1 MTTTTPR
8 DLPVGIA
15 LPGLVIAIALIGDAL
30 IYVVLPLYHQEFGVS
45 LAMVGVLLSLN
56 RWIRL
61 LANSAVAH
69 LGERIGPHALM
80 IAAALGSIVST
91 SLYGLAEGAAL
102 QVVARCLWGI
112 SFAALNLSSL
122 AYAVNDRA
130 NAGKRVGLV
139 RALIG
144 VVQIM
149 ALVGGAWL
157 VLEVGSRQVFVIFG
171 AITSLALVAALLLPR
186 LPPEPTSARGFKL
199 PIPHRLEIWGFML
212 GFAGDGVFLLTLAFL
227 MKDSITMVTP
237 VLATAM
243 LLALRWTV
251 EITTGPLAGWIG
263 DRFGARQLAIA
274 NGVILVA
281 GFAAIAAGHEVI
293 GAVLVVTTRGMFNT
307 LIPVLVIDRS
317 GGGRGKASVLSSQA
331 SYSTWRDFGAA
342 VGPLS
347 APWLF
352 LNVAQGPLYAAL
364 AVGLG
369 VTAWWCLVRR

>member
-1 MTTTTPR
+1 
-8 DLPVGIA
+8 
-15 LPGLVIAIALIGDAL
+15 
-30 IYVVLPLYHQEFGVS
+30 
-45 LAMVGVLLSLN
+45 
-56 RWIRL
+56 
-61 LANSAVAH
+61 
-69 LGERIGPHALM
+69 
-80 IAAALGSIVST
+80 
-91 SLYGLAEGAAL
+91 
-102 QVVARCLWGI
+102 VARCLWGI

-122 AYAVNDRA
+122 AYAVADRA
-130 NAGKRVGLV
+130 NAGKRVGMV

-186 LPPEPTSARGFKL
+186 LPPEPTSTRGFKL
-199 PIPHRLEIWGFML
+199 PLPHRLEIWGFML

-227 MKDSITMVTP
+227 MKDSITMVAP
-237 VLATAM
+237 VLATAI

-263 DRFGARQLAIA
+263 DRFGARPLSIA
-274 NGVILVA
+274 NGAVLVA
-281 GFAAIAAGHEVI
+281 GFGAIAAGHEVI

-307 LIPVLVIDRS
+307 LIPVLVIE
-317 GGGRGKASVLSSQA
+317 RGKASVLSSQA